1 MPILFVILVPA
12 SVLLAV
18 WLFLLTRVSEE
29 DWVAA
34 AFCKV
39 LDNRETVEK
48 LKRKAAANQ
57 EALLGYHGLTAKIM
71 GLVLRGEY
79 KKEIQK
85 LERQSAA
92 LQQGDLR
99 TVSLFAMPGYVLQR
113 QFAVIGKGNIHK
125 NILEKCIE
133 LYGRKYAP
141 NKARQLMAQIL
152 SYPMIGLAATLT
164 LGAMLLGVGSTA
176 SGLAVLC
183 VGTLLVLVL
192 VYALYDEVGDRLN
205 KRRAA
210 ISRQFPN
217 VVSKLALLVTSGMIM
232 DRAWRETAQSQ
243 TGELY
248 LEMRRTADE
257 LDNLVEP
264 SKAYAGFI
272 DRCNTKETTKLA
284 SAMIQNQSKGN
295 AEVGRLLKSMA
306 HEAWQERRHTAKRD
320 SEAANSKLM
329 IPTMLLFIAIL
340 VMIMVPVTTSFN
352 GIM

>member
-1 MPILFVILVPA
+1 MPVLFVILIPA
-12 SVLLAV
+12 TVLAAV
-18 WLFLLTRVSEE
+18 WLLLLGRVSEE

-39 LDNRETVEK
+39 LDNREAAEK
-48 LKRKAAANQ
+48 LRQKAAANEKALEECQ
-57 EALLGYHGLTAKIM
+57 GLTRKVGSLLLGGGK
-71 GLVLRGEY
+71 E
-79 KKEIQK
+79 KEIQR
-85 LERQSAA
+85 LEEQSAA

-99 TVSLFAMPGYVLQR
+99 SVSLFAMPGYVLQR
-113 QFAVIGKGNIHK
+113 RFDSIGRGAVHKGV
-125 NILEKCIE
+125 LEKCLE
-133 LYGRKYAP
+133 LYGKKYAP
-141 NKARQLMAQIL
+141 NKARQLMAQLL
-152 SYPMIGLAATLT
+152 SYPIIGLAATLALSAMMVG
-164 LGAMLLGVGSTA
+164 LGNTTG
-176 SGLAVLC
+176 GLAVLS

-192 VYALYDEVGDRLN
+192 VYALYDEVGDRLK

-243 TGELY
+243 SGELY
-248 LEMRRTADE
+248 MEMRRTADE

-264 SKAYAGFI
+264 SAAYAGFI

-284 SAMIQNQSKGN
+284 SAIIQNQSKGN
-295 AEVGRLLKSMA
+295 AEVGRLLKAMA

-340 VMIMVPVTTSFN
+340 VMIMVPVATSFQ
-352 GIM
+352 GL

>member
-1 MPILFVILVPA
+1 MP
-12 SVLLAV
+12 VLLIFMIPATALCV
-18 WLFLLTRVSEE
+18 LWLVLLSQVTEE

-34 AFCKV
+34 AFCRV

-48 LKRKAAANQ
+48 LKRKDAAHQ
-57 EALLGYHGLTAKIM
+57 ESLETYQGLPARVM
-71 GLVLRGEY
+71 GLVYGGGSD
-79 KKEIQK
+79 KEIRK
-85 LERQSAA
+85 LEEQSQA

-99 TVSLFAMPGYVLQR
+99 SVSLFAMPGYVLQR
-113 QFAVIGKGNIHK
+113 RVPSIGMGSFHK
-125 NILEKCIE
+125 TLLEKCRE
-133 LYGRKYAP
+133 LYGRKYAA
-141 NKARQLMAQIL
+141 NKTRQLMAQML
-152 SYPMIGLAATLT
+152 SYPIIGLSVILA
-164 LGAMLLGVGSTA
+164 LGALMLALGKKTEGI
-176 SGLAVLC
+176 AVLG

-192 VYALYDEVGDRLN
+192 VYAIYDEVGDRLN

-243 TGELY
+243 NGELY
-248 LEMRRTADE
+248 MEMRKTAEE
-257 LDNLVEP
+257 LNNLVEP
-264 SKAYAGFI
+264 SAAYAGFI

-295 AEVGRLLKSMA
+295 AEVGQLLKAMA

-329 IPTMLLFIAIL
+329 IPTMLLFLAIL
-340 VMIMVPVTTSFN
+340 VMIMVPVVTSFQ
-352 GIM
+352 GL

>member
-1 MPILFVILVPA
+1 MPVLFVILIPA
-12 SVLLAV
+12 TVLAAV
-18 WLFLLTRVSEE
+18 WLLLLSRVSEE

-39 LDNRETVEK
+39 LDNREAAEK
-48 LKRKAAANQ
+48 LRQKAAANEKALEECQ
-57 EALLGYHGLTAKIM
+57 GLTRKVGSLLLGGGK
-71 GLVLRGEY
+71 E
-79 KKEIQK
+79 KEIQK
-85 LERQSAA
+85 LEEQSAA

-99 TVSLFAMPGYVLQR
+99 SVGLFAMPGYVLQR
-113 QFAVIGKGNIHK
+113 RFDSIGRGAVHKGV
-125 NILEKCIE
+125 LEKCLE
-133 LYGRKYAP
+133 LYGKKYAP
-141 NKARQLMAQIL
+141 NKARQLMAQLL
-152 SYPMIGLAATLT
+152 SYPIIGLAAALALSAMMVG
-164 LGAMLLGVGSTA
+164 LGNTTG
-176 SGLAVLC
+176 GLAVLS

-192 VYALYDEVGDRLN
+192 VYALYDEVGDRLK

-243 TGELY
+243 SGELY
-248 LEMRRTADE
+248 MEMRRTADE

-264 SKAYAGFI
+264 SAAYAGFI

-284 SAMIQNQSKGN
+284 SAIIQSQSKGN
-295 AEVGRLLKSMA
+295 AEIGSLLKSMA
-306 HEAWQERRHTAKRD
+306 HEAWQERRHTAKRA

-340 VMIMVPVTTSFN
+340 VMIMVPIATNFSAL
-352 GIM
+352 